1 MALKQD
7 GYKKR
12 LVDKKLTEYLS
23 LFGAVSVEGPKW
35 CGKTWT
41 SLYQAN
47 SVSYIMDP
55 AGNYSNRKRAELNPS
70 LILEGKIP
78 RVIDEWQEVP
88 GIWDA
93 VRFNIDKAPGFGKY
107 ILTGSVTPPQ
117 ESYMHSGAGRIAIL
131 RMRPMTLYESGD
143 SDGIVS
149 FASLFSNKRIK
160 PFTADIDLARLIDIT
175 IRGGWPQA
183 LNLPIEK
190 AGSVSI
196 EYVKALL
203 KNDLFNGVFS
213 KRNPAKLHVLLRSL
227 ARNNATTVNEIT
239 LTKDIDGEKRKNQS
253 NEDTA
258 VSRNS
263 VSEYI
268 ADLKRI
274 FVIEDIPGWDPGIRS
289 KTRIRMSSKII
300 FADPSLAIAA
310 LGIGKQR
317 LFEDLN
323 TFGFMFENLCLRD
336 LAVYSEFHGG
346 SLYHYRDNSNL
357 EVDAIAEMKD
367 GSWGAFEIKLGEN
380 QIEAAAQ
387 TLIRLKNKMVSN
399 GAREPSCLAV
409 ITGGGLGRKRKD
421 GIYVVPINSLKS

>member
-1 MALKQD
+1 MALKQE

-12 LVDKKLTEYLS
+12 LVDKKLAEYLN

-41 SLYQAN
+41 SLYHAN

-70 LILEGKIP
+70 LILDGKTP

-93 VRFNIDKAPGFGKY
+93 VRFNIDKTPGFGKF
-107 ILTGSVTPPQ
+107 ILTGSVTPPG
-117 ESYMHSGAGRIAIL
+117 ESYRHSGAGRIAII

-143 SDGIVS
+143 SIGAVS
-149 FASLFSNKRIK
+149 FASLFSGKKIK
-160 PFTADIDLARLIDIT
+160 PFIADIELTRLIDIT
-175 IRGGWPQA
+175 IRGGWPQT
-183 LNLPIEK
+183 LNIPIEK
-190 AGSVSI
+190 AGSVST
-196 EYVKALL
+196 EYINALL
-203 KNDLFNGVFS
+203 KNELFSSVFS
-213 KRNPAKLHVLLRSL
+213 KRNTAKLHVLLRSL
-227 ARNNATTVNEIT
+227 ARNNATTVSEVT
-239 LTKDIDGEKRKNQS
+239 LTADIDGEERKKQS
-253 NEDTA
+253 NADISL
-258 VSRNS
+258 SRNS

-274 FVIEDIPGWDPGIRS
+274 FVIEDIPGWAPGIRS

-310 LGIGKQR
+310 LGIGKRR

-336 LAVYSEFHGG
+336 LCVYTEALGG
-346 SLYHYRDNSNL
+346 SVYHYRDNSNL
-357 EVDAIAEMKD
+357 EVDAITEMKD

-380 QIEAAAQ
+380 QIETAAL
-387 TLIRLKNKMVSN
+387 TLIRLKNKIVSN
-399 GAREPSCLAV
+399 GAREPSCLAI

-421 GIYVVPINSLKS
+421 GIYVIPINALKL